1 MNEHIIH
8 QVSDISIH
16 ATIMVIFLTCFF
28 FIVSVRIEKH
38 VAEEQITKISKIYT
52 DKSFIKLAFNQLQDE
67 DKDKLISSIESGESD
82 TTIDTTNKQIMIDGF
97 TFTGIIVII
106 CIIINLVLYN
116 ISKTLNISNIIF
128 SNLITISF
136 IAVIEFIFIFFI
148 GKNIDII
155 KASEL
160 NNKLFDI
167 ISYNIK

>member
-1 MNEHIIH
+1 
-8 QVSDISIH
+8 
-16 ATIMVIFLTCFF
+16 
-28 FIVSVRIEKH
+28 

>member
-52 DKSFIKLAFNQLQDE
+52 EKSFIKTAFNELLD
-67 DKDKLISSIESGESD
+67 DKKKNELISSIESGESD
-82 TTIDTTNKQIMIDGF
+82 TTIETTNKQIMINGF

-106 CIIINLVLYN
+106 CIILNLVLYN
-116 ISKTLNISNIIF
+116 ISKELNILNIIY

-155 KASEL
+155 KASDL

-167 ISYNIK
+167 IGNYI

>member
-52 DKSFIKLAFNQLQDE
+52 DKSFIKIAFDQLLQDE

-82 TTIDTTNKQIMIDGF
+82 TTIETTNKQIMIDGF
-97 TFTGIIVII
+97 TFTGIVVLRIRLCSSIGI
-106 CIIINLVLYN
+106 PYFDTKLNLL
-116 ISKTLNISNIIF
+116 
-128 SNLITISF
+128 F
-136 IAVIEFIFIFFI
+136 I
-148 GKNIDII
+148 
-155 KASEL
+155 L
-160 NNKLFDI
+160 R
-167 ISYNIK
+167 